1 MDTLTEIR
9 KGEIVTPIP
18 VQIMFGGCPVDPE
31 LVDVFGAQ
39 PNWNEPDIDEK
50 LDARCCS
57 L

>member
-18 VQIMFGGCPVDPE
+18 VQLLFGGCPVDPE
-31 LVDVFGAQ
+31 LVDVLVSQ
-39 PNWNEPDIDEK
+39 PSLDAPDIDEK
-50 LDARCCS
+50 LYARCSS